1 MHSKFIKYLMYFC
14 LFVYV
19 PFFESPTD
27 VSLIYLSYVSI
38 YIQI

>member
-1 MHSKFIKYLMYFC
+1 MDSKFIKYWMYWC

-19 PFFESPTD
+19 PFFESPIE
-27 VSLIYLSYVSI
+27 VSLIYLSYVST